1 MRIAGER
8 RIQWRRPEYTGP
20 NRCLACTAVNVALTG
35 VLAVGIS
42 FVSVP
47 FGVAVGV
54 VGLAAIYFRG
64 YLVPGTPTLTKRY
77 LPDSVLQLFDGHT
90 PGVTFG
96 AGPSA
101 VVDIERFLGDV
112 GALESCRGGGDLCLS
127 PRFRDAWFEQI
138 DRVNPDDAVELL
150 FEGTV
155 GDQPVSTARRSHAFV
170 AMADSVTVG
179 KWESEAAFL
188 ADCAADAV
196 LRDRTA
202 AWRRF
207 TDEARLEVLGALR
220 LWLDRCPACG
230 GVISLDGETVESC
243 CRSFEVVAATCNECG
258 TRVFEARLPP
268 DEIRVE

>member
-1 MRIAGER
+1 MKIAGER
-8 RIQWRRPEYTGP
+8 KIQWRRPEYTGS

-35 VLAVGIS
+35 LLALGSS

-47 FGVAVGV
+47 LGIGVAV

-64 YLVPGTPTLTKRY
+64 YLIPGTPALTRRY
-77 LPDSVLQLFDGHT
+77 LPDSVLQLFDGHDT
-90 PGVTFG
+90 PAFG
-96 AGPSA
+96 SDTSA
-101 VVDIERFLGDV
+101 VVDIERFLLDV
-112 GALESCRGGGDLCLS
+112 GALEPCRGGEDLCLA
-127 PRFRDAWFEQI
+127 PGFREVWLEQI
-138 DRVNPDDAVELL
+138 DRIEPGDAVALL
-150 FEGTV
+150 FENTAS
-155 GDQPVSTARRSHAFV
+155 DQSVSTARRSHAFV
-170 AMADSVTVG
+170 AMAGSETVG

-202 AWRRF
+202 AWQRF

-230 GVISLDGETVESC
+230 GLISLDGETVESC

-268 DEIRVE
+268 SELQVE